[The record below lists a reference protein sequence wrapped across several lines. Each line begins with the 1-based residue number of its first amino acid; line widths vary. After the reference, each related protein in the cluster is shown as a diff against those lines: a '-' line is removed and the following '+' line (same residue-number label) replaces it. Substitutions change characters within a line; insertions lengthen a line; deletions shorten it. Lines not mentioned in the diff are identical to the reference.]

1 MSEHWSLLLTG
12 PIQSPGDW
20 EEAVRKAGWESLSH
34 PLLQRTA
41 LPMQNEPQVH
51 PDWIAITSTGALPAL
66 IEARNAGAEWCK
78 APLAAVGE
86 RNAQALAAEGFE
98 VTLTSTGGN
107 ADSLAQALCSEAA
120 KGSHVL
126 WLRGERARDLG
137 DQLRAGGLQVDE
149 RIVYRTTPAPQL
161 TAPLTDVVFF
171 AAPEAVEIWCAEQH
185 KFRPAA
191 LAMGWTTLDV
201 LQANQE
207 HFSMT
212 LPLASPQPASLT
224 LALEAIATNK

>member
-1 MSEHWSLLLTG
+1 
-12 PIQSPGDW
+12 
-20 EEAVRKAGWESLSH
+20 
-34 PLLQRTA
+34 
-41 LPMQNEPQVH
+41 
-51 PDWIAITSTGALPAL
+51 
-66 IEARNAGAEWCK
+66 
-78 APLAAVGE
+78 
-86 RNAQALAAEGFE
+86 
-98 VTLTSTGGN
+98 
-107 ADSLAQALCSEAA
+107 
-120 KGSHVL
+120 
-126 WLRGERARDLG
+126 
-137 DQLRAGGLQVDE
+137 
-149 RIVYRTTPAPQL
+149 L

>member
-1 MSEHWSLLLTG
+1 MSERWSLLLTG

-20 EEAVRKAGWESLSH
+20 EAAVRKAGWESLSH
-34 PLLQRTA
+34 PLLQRIT
-41 LPMQNEPQVH
+41 LPMQDEPEER

-66 IEARNAGAEWCK
+66 MEARDAGAEWCK
-78 APLAAVGE
+78 APLAVVGE
-86 RNAQALAAEGFE
+86 RSAQSLAAEGLE
-98 VTLTSTGGN
+98 IALTATGG
-107 ADSLAQALCSEAA
+107 AAAGLAQALCSEAA
-120 KGSHVL
+120 KGSRVL

-149 RIVYRTTPAPQL
+149 RIVYRTIPAPQL

-185 KFRPAA
+185 EFRPAA
-191 LAMGWTTLDV
+191 LAMGWTTLDA

-224 LALEAIATNK
+224 LALKAIATNK